1 MAKKSSKETTNLP
14 LVISLVFFVLT
25 TIGFGVMWY
34 MAYSEQEK
42 FVADKKKA
50 EDDLKNARGLT
61 ADSEKVARVYRIVTG
76 TDDPDD
82 KEKVKAEWKAG
93 DKASLELKKI
103 NEALAKRVSGG
114 ASDVLPAPY
123 AIWTPDPDGGIG
135 TMSATGLIDLAVDAN
150 NKKAAAEAAQAKD
163 RASYQAAI
171 TSFGAAVKMLDDAK
185 DKFAASSISLPDD
198 FKKKMAK
205 LDADYAARAK
215 QFADTE
221 GETRKLLE
229 INNDK
234 LVKNERD
241 TKILKEKTEF
251 QRVEISELVDRINS
265 KEDKAKLETPLGRI
279 LTRHADG
286 TIEIDIGSD
295 ALVKPGLKF
304 TVLPSDY
311 PQKGERSRMFVER
324 SADVTGVFRGKE
336 QWRQKAN
343 IEVVEVRGPNLSI
356 CRLVPMDAGLSAG
369 GTPLTRL
376 EYDDI
381 RDRVM
386 KGDLI
391 YHPYWKKGTAD
402 HVALVGIFDTN
413 GDGVDDIEAVVRDLR
428 ATGIPVD
435 AFFDLR
441 TGKWNEGGKL
451 SPRTRSLI
459 IGELPIN
466 SGTDPNRDAKSALT
480 AKLEAA
486 IKEAKEKGIRAENYR
501 EVFPKMGYYVRVP
514 LPDEKINQA
523 TARYLNAAPP
533 TDTPPGSGN

>member
-50 EDDLKNARGLT
+50 EDDLKNARTIT
-61 ADSEKVARVYRIVTG
+61 ADSERVARVYRIMMGV
-76 TDDPDD
+76 DDPDD
-82 KEKVKAEWKAG
+82 KEKLKSESKAG

-103 NEALAKRVSGG
+103 NEALVKKVAGGSGET
-114 ASDVLPAPY
+114 PAAPF
-123 AIWTPDPDGGIG
+123 AIWLPEADGSIG
-135 TMSATGLIDLAVDAN
+135 TMPATGLVDVAVDAN
-150 NKKAAAEAAQAKD
+150 NKKAAAEAAQAKAT
-163 RASYQAAI
+163 ASYQTAV
-171 TSFGAAVKMLDDAK
+171 TNLGAASDALQK
-185 DKFAASSISLPDD
+185 ARDLFTASAKTLPED
-198 FKKKMAK
+198 FKRKMDD
-205 LDADYAARAK
+205 LDKAYTTRAK
-215 QFADTE
+215 VFATAE
-221 GETRKLLE
+221 EETRKLLE
-229 INNDK
+229 TNADK
-234 LVKNERD
+234 LTKNERE
-241 TKILKEKTEF
+241 TKLLKEKTEF
-251 QRVEISELVDRINS
+251 QRIEISELVAQMNS
-265 KEDKAKLETPLGRI
+265 KEDKAKLEVPLGRI
-279 LTRHADG
+279 LNRHTDG

-324 SADVTGVFRGKE
+324 SADVLGTFRGKE

-356 CRLVPMDAGLSAG
+356 CRLVPMDAGLSTN
-369 GTPLTRL
+369 GTPLKRL

-413 GDGVDDIEAVVRDLR
+413 GDGVDDIESVVRDLR

-435 AFFDLR
+435 AYFDLR

-451 SPRTRSLI
+451 TPRTRSLI

-480 AKLEAA
+480 AKLEGA

-523 TARYLNAAPP
+523 TARYLNAPP
-533 TDTPPGSGN
+533 PETPPGPGN